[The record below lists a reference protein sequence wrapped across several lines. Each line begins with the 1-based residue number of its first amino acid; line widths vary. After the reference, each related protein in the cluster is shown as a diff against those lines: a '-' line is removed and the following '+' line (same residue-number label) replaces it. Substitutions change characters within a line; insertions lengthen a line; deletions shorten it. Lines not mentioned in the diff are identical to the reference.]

1 MTPQSK
7 LSKLLILRLAS
18 RIVSGCAAIMI
29 FAISL
34 PAYAGALAEWE
45 RGNSYGQTLLLG
57 LFLSVSAI
65 GIVII
70 QANFEHDARKV
81 LIARVVVGG
90 MGSITLAVFTIGSF
104 NPVTRILDLSN
115 AVEASFF
122 ALATVVTVMR
132 LGRIL
137 GIILSS
143 RLASSNV
150 S

>member
-1 MTPQSK
+1 MTLQSK
-7 LSKLLILRLAS
+7 RAKLLILRIAS
-18 RIVSGCAAIMI
+18 CFVSGCAAIMI

-34 PAYAGALAEWE
+34 PAYAEALAEWGQ
-45 RGNSYGQTLLLG
+45 GNSYGQTLLLG

-65 GIVII
+65 GLVII
-70 QANFEHDARKV
+70 QTNFEHGASKI

-137 GIILSS
+137 RIIIAS
-143 RLASSNV
+143 RLASSKV